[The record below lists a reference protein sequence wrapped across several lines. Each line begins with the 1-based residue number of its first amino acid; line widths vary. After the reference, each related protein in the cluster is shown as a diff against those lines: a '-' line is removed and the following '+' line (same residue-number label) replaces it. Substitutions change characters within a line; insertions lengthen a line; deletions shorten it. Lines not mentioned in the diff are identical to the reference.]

1 MPTCLQ
7 QTPRKILFVIRLVLL
22 IPTLDRS
29 GAEKQFVLLATQLPR
44 DEFDIHAVALT
55 RGGPYEVP
63 LRESGI
69 PLTILGKR
77 WKCDPFALRRLK
89 RVLDRDKPDILHTWL
104 FTANAYGRLVAG
116 KALRPQVIVSER
128 CVDTWKSGWQ
138 LRLDRRQI
146 KRTRCLVANSQGV
159 ADFYSQ
165 QGFPAERIV
174 VIPNGVK
181 VADEEPI
188 DRAAVL
194 REYEIPPEGRVIGYV
209 GRLARQKRVSDLF
222 YSFHLLRQLTD
233 SVFLLIVGDGPQRG
247 QLEELAQQMRIDHL
261 VRFTG
266 QRDDATQLIRQMNVF
281 WLASDFEGMSNSLME
296 AMAAGV
302 PAVASKIGPNS
313 ELVIDG
319 ETGFLVDVGDHV
331 AFAQFTD
338 RLLADPKLAGRL
350 GSAARERALK
360 EFSIKTMVNA
370 HADLYREI
378 VAAQH

>member
-1 MPTCLQ
+1 MQTRLQ
-7 QTPRKILFVIRLVLL
+7 QTARITHFVIRLVLV

-29 GAEKQFVLLATQLPR
+29 GAEKQFALLATQLPR
-44 DEFDIHAVALT
+44 DEFDIHAVAMT
-55 RGGPYEVP
+55 RGGPYEAP

-77 WKCDPFALRRLK
+77 WKCDPFALWKLK
-89 RVLDRDKPDILHTWL
+89 RLLARDDPDILHTWL
-104 FTANAYGRLVAG
+104 FTANAYGRLLAG
-116 KALRPQVIVSER
+116 KASRPQVVVSER
-128 CVDTWKSGWQ
+128 CVDSWKSSWQ
-138 LRLDRRQI
+138 LRLDRRQA
-146 KRTRCLVANSQGV
+146 KRTRSLIANSQGV

-165 QGFPAERIV
+165 QGFPPERIV

-181 VADEEPI
+181 VADEEPP
-188 DRAAVL
+188 DREAVL
-194 REYEIPPEGRVIGYV
+194 REYDVPPEGRVIGYV

-233 SVFLLIVGDGPQRG
+233 SVYLLIVGDGPERAR
-247 QLEELAQQMRIDHL
+247 LEELAQQMRIDHL
-261 VRFTG
+261 VRFAG
-266 QRDDATQLIRQMNVF
+266 QRDDATRLIRLMNVF

-302 PAVASKIGPNS
+302 PAVVSKIGPNR

-319 ETGFLVDVGDHV
+319 KTGFLVDVGDHV
-331 AFAQFTD
+331 GFAQFTD
-338 RLLADPKLAGRL
+338 RLLADPQLAGRL
-350 GSAARERALK
+350 GGAARERALT

-378 VAAQH
+378 VAAQQ